1 MFGFSKKKTQ
11 VQEHIDQDGI
21 EHATTRF
28 SEIISGDLTTRE
40 LAYQFI
46 LEEVEAASQGNKVA
60 MKFASESGI
69 SPSEYKGAMRKSC
82 PEIDKP
88 QQLLIGLS
96 LQLKD
101 DFNLMVEFRIK
112 IDDKIMKKF
121 NLGKYDKKGLIGR
134 DAFNLFESIRIK
146 HKNNESIT
154 CGDSD
159 RLKASLSRSI
169 NEISKQLNGEGE
181 CDPQAGILV
190 AYLGDLLSKVPE
202 DGEEKKF
209 LVHLNRYDIILD
221 GDFEFIVQLKAAS
234 WAIIYEQKNDI
245 TNSVDISRELFKKEV
260 RPILDQVFWE
270 KNEECNKMAANWNV
284 RRNS

>member
-28 SEIISGDLTTRE
+28 SEIISQDLTTRE

-69 SPSEYKGAMRKSC
+69 LSSEYEGAMRKSC

-88 QQLLIGLS
+88 QQLLLGLS

-101 DFNLMVEFRIK
+101 NFNLMVEFRIK

-121 NLGKYDKKGLIGR
+121 CLGKYEKK
-134 DAFNLFESIRIK
+134 DDRI
-146 HKNNESIT
+146 N
-154 CGDSD
+154 
-159 RLKASLSRSI
+159 RLMQLLKAILEDDAAVLPVLDSSI
-169 NEISKQLNGEGE
+169 PVPANARAYRYHIVNVEKHIKSAKDIILEISKLTGKDSKFIIKQS
-181 CDPQAGILV
+181 
-190 AYLGDLLSKVPE
+190 LS
-202 DGEEKKF
+202 
-209 LVHLNRYDIILD
+209 II
-221 GDFEFIVQLKAAS
+221 
-234 WAIIYEQKNDI
+234 
-245 TNSVDISRELFKKEV
+245 
-260 RPILDQVFWE
+260 
-270 KNEECNKMAANWNV
+270 
-284 RRNS
+284 